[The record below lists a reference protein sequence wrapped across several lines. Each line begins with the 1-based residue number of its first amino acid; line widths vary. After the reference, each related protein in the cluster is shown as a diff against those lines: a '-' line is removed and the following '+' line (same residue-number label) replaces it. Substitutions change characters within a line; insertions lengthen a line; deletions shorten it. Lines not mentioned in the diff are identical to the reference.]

1 MIDLANSQGHEIS
14 DIESLYEFSEMVRI
28 PTHLSFSEHKGEVI
42 ADLAASS
49 ECAGYIKSTLKQ
61 DSMDSY
67 SAKACQQVL

>member
-1 MIDLANSQGHEIS
+1 
-14 DIESLYEFSEMVRI
+14 MVRI